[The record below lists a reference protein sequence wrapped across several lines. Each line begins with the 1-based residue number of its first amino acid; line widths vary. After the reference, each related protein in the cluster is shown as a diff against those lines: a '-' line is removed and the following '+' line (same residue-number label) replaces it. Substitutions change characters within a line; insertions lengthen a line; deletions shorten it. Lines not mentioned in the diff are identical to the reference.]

1 MLRSIQKLI
10 GDKRK
15 QLIFPIFLMS
25 LDAIGSLVM
34 YLMLYFT
41 VIHLLNGSLTGGL
54 VRNYTIVCLISI
66 ILRLIIYRSGY
77 FLCFSRGAEMC
88 SGLRLDLANHYR
100 SLSLG
105 YFNQNSSG
113 YLLSTLTKD
122 LSNFELVLTHTLPSI
137 VKTLVMGCLILVGTF
152 FINWKLAL
160 AECVVI
166 LIALP
171 VLNWGNR
178 LVEKYGTI
186 KRDLTSKMISIVLEY
201 IKGMKVFKSANMT
214 STHFTRMSDT
224 LEDIRKTSV
233 QAEVKTAAP
242 TSMYSII
249 ANFLLPFVLLIGSY
263 LFLGGT
269 IASELLVAF
278 MLMSLALSALL
289 IAFEHSY
296 NLLKEL
302 KLATSNLEQ
311 AFDTK
316 PLSYKE
322 EKVKLSH
329 FDITFENVDFSYN
342 QQTDVLHNISFH
354 APEGSTTALIG
365 PSGSGK
371 STVANLIARFWDV
384 TKGCVRIGGQD
395 IRELNPDGLLH
406 YISEVFQ
413 ENTLLSDTIYNNIKA
428 GREDATEQ
436 EVIAAAK
443 AAHCHEFIERL
454 PNGYQTHLAEGGNT
468 LSGGEKQRIAIA
480 RAILKDAPILLLD
493 ESTAS
498 LDADNEAKIN
508 QALDRLMKGKTVFV
522 IKALLPADGIGIYS
536 STWLTA
542 KLIEQDK
549 LARSLVKETVDAGT
563 YTAIEK
569 KLSDV
574 KDGNLLTGDCKFQWI
589 DKLVNENVTSKKNK
603 LLRSRFDKAATSK
616 RWGKPIAIGMIVLGL
631 ICSMV
636 IGFPLMGLFSGLISA
651 ISVPLANWLLDIGAA
666 PFLVSLLC
674 NAILTAVS
682 FALQMASYVFGI
694 SLVFGLMEDVGYMA
708 RISYVFDDTMTK
720 LGLQGKAIMPFLVS
734 FGCNIG
740 GITGTRVIDSWGQRV
755 MTIALSWV
763 VPCASTWGVVGLVSG
778 TFFGNGAVVVVLAL
792 FAVAFLHIFITYKV
806 FGRSLN
812 KVEGRTGLIMEL
824 PPYHKPHWKSLFG
837 SVFSKMGNVL
847 SRALRIIICISVI
860 FWLLSYSA
868 DGNVANSIIYKVGTF
883 IEPVTSLF
891 GLPWQLF
898 IAFVASAMGKEASLG
913 VMASLFNTGSIWAAI
928 EQSATVDTAALSTSM
943 LSVISRP
950 EALAFL
956 FAFFFN
962 MPCLM
967 ALTATTQETHSMKWT
982 VRIALYYVLTALI
995 MATIAY
1001 HVGLVIF

>member
-15 QLIFPIFLMS
+15 QLIFPVFLMS

-289 IAFEHSY
+289 IAFEH
-296 NLLKEL
+296 
-302 KLATSNLEQ
+302 
-311 AFDTK
+311 
-316 PLSYKE
+316 
-322 EKVKLSH
+322 
-329 FDITFENVDFSYN
+329 
-342 QQTDVLHNISFH
+342 
-354 APEGSTTALIG
+354 
-365 PSGSGK
+365 
-371 STVANLIARFWDV
+371 
-384 TKGCVRIGGQD
+384 
-395 IRELNPDGLLH
+395 
-406 YISEVFQ
+406 
-413 ENTLLSDTIYNNIKA
+413 
-428 GREDATEQ
+428 
-436 EVIAAAK
+436 
-443 AAHCHEFIERL
+443 
-454 PNGYQTHLAEGGNT
+454 
-468 LSGGEKQRIAIA
+468 
-480 RAILKDAPILLLD
+480 
-493 ESTAS
+493 
-498 LDADNEAKIN
+498 
-508 QALDRLMKGKTVFV
+508 
-522 IKALLPADGIGIYS
+522 
-536 STWLTA
+536 
-542 KLIEQDK
+542 
-549 LARSLVKETVDAGT
+549 
-563 YTAIEK
+563 
-569 KLSDV
+569 
-574 KDGNLLTGDCKFQWI
+574 
-589 DKLVNENVTSKKNK
+589 
-603 LLRSRFDKAATSK
+603 
-616 RWGKPIAIGMIVLGL
+616 
-631 ICSMV
+631 
-636 IGFPLMGLFSGLISA
+636 
-651 ISVPLANWLLDIGAA
+651 
-666 PFLVSLLC
+666 
-674 NAILTAVS
+674 
-682 FALQMASYVFGI
+682 
-694 SLVFGLMEDVGYMA
+694 
-708 RISYVFDDTMTK
+708 
-720 LGLQGKAIMPFLVS
+720 
-734 FGCNIG
+734 
-740 GITGTRVIDSWGQRV
+740 
-755 MTIALSWV
+755 
-763 VPCASTWGVVGLVSG
+763 
-778 TFFGNGAVVVVLAL
+778 
-792 FAVAFLHIFITYKV
+792 
-806 FGRSLN
+806 
-812 KVEGRTGLIMEL
+812 
-824 PPYHKPHWKSLFG
+824 KPHWKSLFG

>member
-289 IAFEHSY
+289 IAFEH
-296 NLLKEL
+296 
-302 KLATSNLEQ
+302 
-311 AFDTK
+311 
-316 PLSYKE
+316 
-322 EKVKLSH
+322 
-329 FDITFENVDFSYN
+329 
-342 QQTDVLHNISFH
+342 
-354 APEGSTTALIG
+354 
-365 PSGSGK
+365 
-371 STVANLIARFWDV
+371 
-384 TKGCVRIGGQD
+384 
-395 IRELNPDGLLH
+395 
-406 YISEVFQ
+406 
-413 ENTLLSDTIYNNIKA
+413 
-428 GREDATEQ
+428 
-436 EVIAAAK
+436 
-443 AAHCHEFIERL
+443 
-454 PNGYQTHLAEGGNT
+454 
-468 LSGGEKQRIAIA
+468 
-480 RAILKDAPILLLD
+480 
-493 ESTAS
+493 
-498 LDADNEAKIN
+498 
-508 QALDRLMKGKTVFV
+508 
-522 IKALLPADGIGIYS
+522 
-536 STWLTA
+536 
-542 KLIEQDK
+542 
-549 LARSLVKETVDAGT
+549 
-563 YTAIEK
+563 
-569 KLSDV
+569 
-574 KDGNLLTGDCKFQWI
+574 
-589 DKLVNENVTSKKNK
+589 
-603 LLRSRFDKAATSK
+603 
-616 RWGKPIAIGMIVLGL
+616 
-631 ICSMV
+631 
-636 IGFPLMGLFSGLISA
+636 
-651 ISVPLANWLLDIGAA
+651 
-666 PFLVSLLC
+666 
-674 NAILTAVS
+674 
-682 FALQMASYVFGI
+682 
-694 SLVFGLMEDVGYMA
+694 
-708 RISYVFDDTMTK
+708 
-720 LGLQGKAIMPFLVS
+720 
-734 FGCNIG
+734 
-740 GITGTRVIDSWGQRV
+740 
-755 MTIALSWV
+755 
-763 VPCASTWGVVGLVSG
+763 
-778 TFFGNGAVVVVLAL
+778 
-792 FAVAFLHIFITYKV
+792 
-806 FGRSLN
+806 
-812 KVEGRTGLIMEL
+812 L

-967 ALTATTQETHSMKWT
+967 ALTATAQETHSMKWT

>member
-1 MLRSIQKLI
+1 MEQKRTGL
-10 GDKRK
+10 
-15 QLIFPIFLMS
+15 S
-25 LDAIGSLVM
+25 YV
-34 YLMLYFT
+34 FT
-41 VIHLLNGSLTGGL
+41 LAKEE
-54 VRNYTIVCLISI
+54 
-66 ILRLIIYRSGY
+66 
-77 FLCFSRGAEMC
+77 RGK
-88 SGLRLDLANHYR
+88 
-100 SLSLG
+100 LSLG
-105 YFNQNSSG
+105 MLLAVFSSALSFVPYLVVYQILLLIIKQEVTLPAMLGWAGIGIAAAVLQAILTSFAGICSHTAAFNTMHRIKVRVLEHMSKFNLGFFQEHAPGQIKTTLFDDVDRIETFLAHSTLELAQAIVVPLMMFIFMLRLNWIMALIMLVPMILGIAIPMALMGRYPDLTDEFAGDTEKLNASANEFITAMPVIKMYHLTAEKFEQYRNSLKIYTDCWIKMCESSCNPLSIALVVLDSAILFTLPVG
-113 YLLSTLTKD
+113 GWLYLRDSLSAASYLLFILLTMCFFTSF
-122 LSNFELVLTHTLPSI
+122 LNMVTI
-137 VKTLVMGCLILVGTF
+137 AMGCLILVGTF

-249 ANFLLPFVLLIGSY
+249 ANFLLPFVLLVGSY

-329 FDITFENVDFSYN
+329 FDITFENVNFSYN
-342 QQTDVLHNISFH
+342 QQADVLHNISFH

-522 IKALLPADGIGIYS
+522 IAHRLNTIQNADQIIVLNQGR
-536 STWLTA
+536 
-542 KLIEQDK
+542 IE
-549 LARSLVKETVDAGT
+549 ETGT
-563 YTAIEK
+563 HE
-569 KLSDV
+569 
-574 KDGNLLTGDCKFQWI
+574 
-589 DKLVNENVTSKKNK
+589 E
-603 LLRSRFDKAATSK
+603 LLRKKGHYYEMVQEQQKA
-616 RWGKPIAIGMIVLGL
+616 REWIVK
-631 ICSMV
+631 
-636 IGFPLMGLFSGLISA
+636 
-651 ISVPLANWLLDIGAA
+651 GA
-666 PFLVSLLC
+666 
-674 NAILTAVS
+674 
-682 FALQMASYVFGI
+682 
-694 SLVFGLMEDVGYMA
+694 
-708 RISYVFDDTMTK
+708 
-720 LGLQGKAIMPFLVS
+720 
-734 FGCNIG
+734 
-740 GITGTRVIDSWGQRV
+740 
-755 MTIALSWV
+755 
-763 VPCASTWGVVGLVSG
+763 
-778 TFFGNGAVVVVLAL
+778 
-792 FAVAFLHIFITYKV
+792 
-806 FGRSLN
+806 
-812 KVEGRTGLIMEL
+812 
-824 PPYHKPHWKSLFG
+824 
-837 SVFSKMGNVL
+837 
-847 SRALRIIICISVI
+847 
-860 FWLLSYSA
+860 
-868 DGNVANSIIYKVGTF
+868 
-883 IEPVTSLF
+883 
-891 GLPWQLF
+891 
-898 IAFVASAMGKEASLG
+898 
-913 VMASLFNTGSIWAAI
+913 
-928 EQSATVDTAALSTSM
+928 
-943 LSVISRP
+943 
-950 EALAFL
+950 
-956 FAFFFN
+956 
-962 MPCLM
+962 
-967 ALTATTQETHSMKWT
+967 
-982 VRIALYYVLTALI
+982 
-995 MATIAY
+995 
-1001 HVGLVIF
+1001 

>member
-249 ANFLLPFVLLIGSY
+249 ANFLLPFVLLVGSY

-329 FDITFENVDFSYN
+329 FDITFENVNFSYN
-342 QQTDVLHNISFH
+342 QQADVLHNISFH

-443 AAHCHEFIERL
+443 TAHCHEFIERL

-522 IKALLPADGIGIYS
+522 IAHRLNTIQNADQI
-536 STWLTA
+536 
-542 KLIEQDK
+542 
-549 LARSLVKETVDAGT
+549 
-563 YTAIEK
+563 
-569 KLSDV
+569 
-574 KDGNLLTGDCKFQWI
+574 
-589 DKLVNENVTSKKNK
+589 
-603 LLRSRFDKAATSK
+603 
-616 RWGKPIAIGMIVLGL
+616 
-631 ICSMV
+631 
-636 IGFPLMGLFSGLISA
+636 
-651 ISVPLANWLLDIGAA
+651 
-666 PFLVSLLC
+666 
-674 NAILTAVS
+674 
-682 FALQMASYVFGI
+682 
-694 SLVFGLMEDVGYMA
+694 
-708 RISYVFDDTMTK
+708 
-720 LGLQGKAIMPFLVS
+720 
-734 FGCNIG
+734 
-740 GITGTRVIDSWGQRV
+740 
-755 MTIALSWV
+755 
-763 VPCASTWGVVGLVSG
+763 
-778 TFFGNGAVVVVLAL
+778 
-792 FAVAFLHIFITYKV
+792 
-806 FGRSLN
+806 
-812 KVEGRTGLIMEL
+812 
-824 PPYHKPHWKSLFG
+824 KPHWKSLFG

>member
-54 VRNYTIVCLISI
+54 VRNYTIVCLISV

-186 KRDLTSKMISIVLEY
+186 KRDLTSKMIS
-201 IKGMKVFKSANMT
+201 
-214 STHFTRMSDT
+214 
-224 LEDIRKTSV
+224 
-233 QAEVKTAAP
+233 
-242 TSMYSII
+242 
-249 ANFLLPFVLLIGSY
+249 
-263 LFLGGT
+263 
-269 IASELLVAF
+269 
-278 MLMSLALSALL
+278 
-289 IAFEHSY
+289 
-296 NLLKEL
+296 
-302 KLATSNLEQ
+302 
-311 AFDTK
+311 
-316 PLSYKE
+316 
-322 EKVKLSH
+322 
-329 FDITFENVDFSYN
+329 
-342 QQTDVLHNISFH
+342 
-354 APEGSTTALIG
+354 
-365 PSGSGK
+365 
-371 STVANLIARFWDV
+371 
-384 TKGCVRIGGQD
+384 
-395 IRELNPDGLLH
+395 
-406 YISEVFQ
+406 
-413 ENTLLSDTIYNNIKA
+413 
-428 GREDATEQ
+428 
-436 EVIAAAK
+436 
-443 AAHCHEFIERL
+443 
-454 PNGYQTHLAEGGNT
+454 
-468 LSGGEKQRIAIA
+468 
-480 RAILKDAPILLLD
+480 
-493 ESTAS
+493 
-498 LDADNEAKIN
+498 
-508 QALDRLMKGKTVFV
+508 
-522 IKALLPADGIGIYS
+522 
-536 STWLTA
+536 
-542 KLIEQDK
+542 
-549 LARSLVKETVDAGT
+549 
-563 YTAIEK
+563 
-569 KLSDV
+569 
-574 KDGNLLTGDCKFQWI
+574 
-589 DKLVNENVTSKKNK
+589 
-603 LLRSRFDKAATSK
+603 
-616 RWGKPIAIGMIVLGL
+616 
-631 ICSMV
+631 
-636 IGFPLMGLFSGLISA
+636 
-651 ISVPLANWLLDIGAA
+651 
-666 PFLVSLLC
+666 
-674 NAILTAVS
+674 
-682 FALQMASYVFGI
+682 
-694 SLVFGLMEDVGYMA
+694 
-708 RISYVFDDTMTK
+708 
-720 LGLQGKAIMPFLVS
+720 
-734 FGCNIG
+734 
-740 GITGTRVIDSWGQRV
+740 
-755 MTIALSWV
+755 
-763 VPCASTWGVVGLVSG
+763 
-778 TFFGNGAVVVVLAL
+778 
-792 FAVAFLHIFITYKV
+792 
-806 FGRSLN
+806 
-812 KVEGRTGLIMEL
+812 
-824 PPYHKPHWKSLFG
+824 
-837 SVFSKMGNVL
+837 
-847 SRALRIIICISVI
+847 ISVI